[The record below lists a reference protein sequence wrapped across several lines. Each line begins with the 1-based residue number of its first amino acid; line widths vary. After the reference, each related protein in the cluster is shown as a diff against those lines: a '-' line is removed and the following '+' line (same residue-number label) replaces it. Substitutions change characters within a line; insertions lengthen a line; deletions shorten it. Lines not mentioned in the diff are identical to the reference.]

1 MPSLADVVQQM
12 GPSITYD
19 ERTRRFHDMEQ
30 NYRMVSTKG
39 VISGSPA
46 RSNGN
51 AASGYVTQDA
61 FNSFRSEIY
70 LYISKVAS
78 FTREALVEMQRT
90 MAGEQRD
97 TDSLRNEER
106 RNAEERRERRTGA
119 LTRISSG
126 VRQATGMGPLGAL
139 FTGLATSLIG
149 VLANVDIDKLRETF
163 DRIGS
168 VFDSVREF
176 FNKLQEYSNIILAI
190 GAALAAMVAANML
203 DRTPKPPRGGGKPS
217 GGGGRPA
224 GPGPGAGSG
233 GASSGAKPATGGA
246 TGATG
251 ATGAAAGAAGAA
263 AGAKPTTPPPP
274 PPPAQPQV
282 KPGYSATETPS
293 GTRYRSEKTGR
304 FVKSSEALT
313 EPGAPTREPKPT
325 QPTPGQPTQER
336 PMRSKASR
344 LRLSG
349 FLAALGPAID
359 ILSARSQLESLSE
372 QRDAESIDEEKYK
385 DEVIK
390 ILGGTA
396 GSIIGGLAG
405 GALGTLLGPAGSM
418 IGAFAGSIGG
428 ERLGEWLAT
437 TGVGKKV
444 GELIYDRFFLARPTN
459 VPEAQIISQLTELQR
474 RSRAETSAI
483 DEMVNL
489 TERAANEGRITSSQ
503 ARQLNEVG
511 SQIRTTDLRAGDIE
525 QAINMMQ
532 FSGMEG
538 INYNPTTDRSGRV
551 VVLPTI
557 YQEVATPRSSQPAAR
572 PTPETSSEI
581 QTRTPDGTLGEAAA
595 ATNFGG
601 GQQQSRRGNL
611 ARRIY

>member
-30 NYRMVSTKG
+30 SYRMVSTRG
-39 VISGSPA
+39 VVSGSPA
-46 RSNGN
+46 RSNGG

-61 FNSFRSEIY
+61 FNSFKTEIY

-106 RNAEERRERRTGA
+106 REAEERKERRRELVSGA
-119 LTRISSG
+119 LRRVSSG
-126 VRQATGMGPLGAL
+126 IRSVTGLGPLGAL
-139 FTGLATSLIG
+139 FTGLAASLT
-149 VLANVDIDKLRETF
+149 A
-163 DRIGS
+163 
-168 VFDSVREF
+168 VFDSVKEF

-203 DRTPKPPRGGGKPS
+203 DRTPKPSRGGGKPS

-224 GPGPGAGSG
+224 APGTGSG
-233 GASSGAKPATGGA
+233 GAPSGAKPATGGA
-246 TGATG
+246 PSGAG
-251 ATGAAAGAAGAA
+251 
-263 AGAKPTTPPPP
+263 AGAKPTPPAPP
-274 PPPAQPQV
+274 APAQPQV
-282 KPGYSATETPS
+282 KSGYKATETPG

-304 FVKSSEALT
+304 FVKPSEALT
-313 EPGAPTREPKPT
+313 EPGAPTREPKPS
-325 QPTPGQPTQER
+325 QSTPGQPTQER

-396 GSIIGGLAG
+396 GSIIGGLTG
-405 GALGTLLGPAGSM
+405 GALGSLLGPAGAM
-418 IGAFAGSIGG
+418 LGGFAGSIGG
-428 ERLGEWLAT
+428 ERLGQWLAT
-437 TGVGKKV
+437 TGVGKRV
-444 GELIYDRFFLARPTN
+444 GELIYDRFFLASPTN
-459 VPEAQIISQLTELQR
+459 IPEAQLISQLTELQR

-601 GQQQSRRGNL
+601 GQQQPRRGGL

>member
-30 NYRMVSTKG
+30 NYRMVSTRG
-39 VISGSPA
+39 VVAGSPA

-90 MAGEQRD
+90 MVGEQKD
-97 TDSLRNEER
+97 TESLRNDER
-106 RNAEERRERRTGA
+106 RVAEEKRERRTGA

-149 VLANVDIDKLRETF
+149 ILANVDIDKLRETF

-168 VFDSVREF
+168 VFDTVREF

-203 DRTPKPPRGGGKPS
+203 DRMRPSRGGAGRGGGGAARPS
-217 GGGGRPA
+217 TPPA
-224 GPGPGAGSG
+224 QTPAQNAPRQSAPTPTPG
-233 GASSGAKPATGGA
+233 TGGA
-246 TGATG
+246 PRSSVPSTAPST
-251 ATGAAAGAAGAA
+251 
-263 AGAKPTTPPPP
+263 PP

-304 FVKSSEALT
+304 FVKPSEALT
-313 EPGAPTREPKPT
+313 EPGAPTREPR
-325 QPTPGQPTQER
+325 PGQPTQES
-336 PMRSKASR
+336 PTGSKASR

-359 ILSARSQLESLSE
+359 ILSARNQLQSLSE
-372 QRDAESIDEEKYK
+372 QRDDESIDENEYK
-385 DEVIK
+385 QKVIE

-396 GSIIGGLAG
+396 GSIIGGLTG
-405 GALGTLLGPAGSM
+405 GALGSLLGLLK
-418 IGAFAGSIGG
+418 I
-428 ERLGEWLAT
+428 
-437 TGVGKKV
+437 
-444 GELIYDRFFLARPTN
+444 
-459 VPEAQIISQLTELQR
+459 
-474 RSRAETSAI
+474 
-483 DEMVNL
+483 
-489 TERAANEGRITSSQ
+489 
-503 ARQLNEVG
+503 
-511 SQIRTTDLRAGDIE
+511 
-525 QAINMMQ
+525 
-532 FSGMEG
+532 
-538 INYNPTTDRSGRV
+538 
-551 VVLPTI
+551 
-557 YQEVATPRSSQPAAR
+557 
-572 PTPETSSEI
+572 
-581 QTRTPDGTLGEAAA
+581 
-595 ATNFGG
+595 
-601 GQQQSRRGNL
+601 
-611 ARRIY
+611 